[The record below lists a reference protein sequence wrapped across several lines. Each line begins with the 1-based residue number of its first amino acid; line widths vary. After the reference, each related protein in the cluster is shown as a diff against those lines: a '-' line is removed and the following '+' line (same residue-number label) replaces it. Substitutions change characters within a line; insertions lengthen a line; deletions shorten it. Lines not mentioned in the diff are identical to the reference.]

1 MDFLFLE
8 FYIQKKY
15 NQKVEE
21 YFNVGR
27 QSVSDWRINNHIPE
41 KRLLQFQLKET
52 SIDIR
57 YLFSTLYDFNTL

>member
-27 QSVSDWRINNHIPE
+27 QSVSLWRVSNEIPE
-41 KRLLQFQLKET
+41 KRLLQFQLKEG
-52 SIDIR
+52 SIEPVE
-57 YLFSTLYDFNTL
+57 LFSKIY

>member
-21 YFNVGR
+21 YFNIGK
-27 QSVSDWRINNHIPE
+27 QSVSLWRSNNNIPPQ
-41 KRLLQFQLKET
+41 RQLDFLNKEG
-52 SIDIR
+52 SIDPKE
-57 YLFSTLYDFNTL
+57 LFLKIY

>member
-41 KRLLQFQLKET
+41 KRLLQFQLKEN
-52 SIDIR
+52 SIDIE

>member
-21 YFNVGR
+21 YFNVGK

-52 SIDIR
+52 SIDIE

>member
-41 KRLLQFQLKET
+41 KRLLQFQLKEK
-52 SIDIR
+52 SIDIE

>member
-8 FYIQKKY
+8 FYIKKKY

-41 KRLLQFQLKET
+41 KRLLQFQLKEN
-52 SIDIR
+52 SIDIE